1 MGELDVQPSKGD
13 MYWYPAHYPH
23 RVTDVSSGARHPF
36 IVAAKA
42 PSDGAR
48 QAAGFWARGEEN
60 LRTLTAPTRIRA
72 AARAAVGGHATAVLE
87 RDAVSVPSKW
97 HMLLGELLAAQGM
110 EEEADAE
117 FANAYAVT
125 DEAAE

>member
-23 RVTDVSSGARHPF
+23 RVTDVSSGARHTF